1 LTSGPSS
8 DVSDQK
14 LQVID
19 GQIRAH
25 DQGHPGGPPKVP
37 HLIHVHREERTD
49 AHGNTAKWDVP
60 GAMQDP
66 IPGKLSFDRYWAKKG
81 VGPWKVEPSKR
92 KRGRR
97 HKNNKKT
104 GTLDE

>member
-1 LTSGPSS
+1 
-8 DVSDQK
+8 
-14 LQVID
+14 
-19 GQIRAH
+19 
-25 DQGHPGGPPKVP
+25 
-37 HLIHVHREERTD
+37 
-49 AHGNTAKWDVP
+49 
-60 GAMQDP
+60 MQDP
-66 IPGKLSFDRYWAKKG
+66 IPGKLPFDRYWAKKG